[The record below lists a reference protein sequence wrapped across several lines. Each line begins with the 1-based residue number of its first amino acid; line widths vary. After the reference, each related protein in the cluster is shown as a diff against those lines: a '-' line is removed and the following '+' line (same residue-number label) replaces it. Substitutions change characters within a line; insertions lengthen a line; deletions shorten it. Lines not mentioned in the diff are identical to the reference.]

1 MSLGE
6 RELAQLMRAA
16 QQGDQVAYQTAL
28 RACVGLVAATVRR
41 SGVSGELV
49 NDVVQD
55 VLLTVHR
62 ALPTYDPARPFLP
75 WLRAIAA
82 RRAIDALR
90 SHGRR
95 GAREV
100 HDPEAY
106 ENHPEDRRDVSE
118 LEELA
123 GESAR
128 LREAIATLPPR
139 QRQAMEM
146 IGLQEYSLDQAAA
159 ETGASKVALKVNFF
173 RAIQSL
179 RARLKGGGDV

>member
-6 RELAQLMRAA
+6 RELALLMRAA
-16 QQGDQVAYQTAL
+16 QGGDQIAYQTAL
-28 RACVGLVAATVRR
+28 RACVGLAAATVRR
-41 SGVSGELV
+41 TGVPADLV
-49 NDVVQD
+49 DDVVQE

-95 GAREV
+95 GVREV
-100 HDPEAY
+100 HDPDAY
-106 ENHPEDRRDVSE
+106 ENHPEDKPDATAMES
-118 LEELA
+118 LA

-139 QRQAMEM
+139 QKQAMEM
-146 IGLQEYSLDQAAA
+146 IGLREYSLDQAAA

-179 RARLKGGGDV
+179 RARLKGRGDV